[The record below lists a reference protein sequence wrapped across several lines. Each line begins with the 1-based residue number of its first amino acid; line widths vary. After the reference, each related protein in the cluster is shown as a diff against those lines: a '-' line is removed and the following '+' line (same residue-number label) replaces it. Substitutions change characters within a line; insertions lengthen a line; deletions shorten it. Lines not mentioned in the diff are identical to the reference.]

1 MMALLFG
8 VATIAGVI
16 SCGNKGE
23 KASEETTASYAQ
35 TERDYG
41 MRGSSS
47 QSTQRTSRD
56 TYSEESRKVEKADKL
71 SICNTKWSFT
81 DAQGNGFI
89 LRINGMSRDGESAK
103 MELEKNGTVIVYG
116 TVKPRYRDWHKTDF
130 MGYEFDEGSC
140 DATISKIYYT
150 SSDYHWIGTSLWD
163 YEEGFLYSDQTAYD
177 AEALTRLKIKK
188 VK

>member
-1 MMALLFG
+1 MALLFG
-8 VATIAGVI
+8 VATIAGVV

-23 KASEETTASYAQ
+23 KASEETNSSYAK

-56 TYSEESRKVEKADKL
+56 TYREESRKVEKADKL

-81 DAQGNGFI
+81 DAQGNGFV
-89 LRINGMSRDGESAK
+89 LRINGMSRDGKSAK
-103 MELEKNGTVIVYG
+103 MELEKNGTIVVYG
-116 TVKPRYRDWHKTDF
+116 TVKPKYRDIFYETDF
-130 MGYEFDEGSC
+130 MGYDFEG
-140 DATISKIYYT
+140 DGDTHESKIYYS
-150 SSDYHWIGTSLWD
+150 SSDYSWIGFAIWD
-163 YEEGFLYSDQTAYD
+163 YDEGFLYQRSSDYD
-177 AEALTRLKIKK
+177 AESPTRLKIKK